1 MKKLFL
7 RFLRA
12 PHDFY
17 VAVSIGIQLRK
28 YDYYNRIY
36 IFDFDNTIAATAKL
50 IHERS
55 TYNYDISDL
64 LVYDRM
70 RSYILARQRRGKVCL
85 VLSARPRSDR
95 AAIIERLAH
104 ADIHIPVEVVSSH
117 WLKAVALAFSS
128 NFRSVDI
135 TLIDDMMRGEET
147 GKPEKLF
154 FPHFI
159 VSKRVRLVT
168 HKTVQRLR

>member
-1 MKKLFL
+1 MKKLL
-7 RFLRA
+7 LHFLRA
-12 PHDFY
+12 PYNFY
-17 VAVSIGIQLRK
+17 IAALIGIKLRK
-28 YDYYNRIY
+28 YNFYSRIY
-36 IFDFDNTIAATAKL
+36 IFDFDNTIAATANL
-50 IHERS
+50 ISERS

-64 LVYDRM
+64 VVYDRM
-70 RSYILARQRRGKVCL
+70 RSYILSRQQRGKMCL

-95 AAIIERLAH
+95 TAIIKRLAH

-117 WLKAVALAFSS
+117 WLKAVSLAFSS
-128 NFRSVDI
+128 SFKSIDI

-147 GKPEKLF
+147 GKPKKLF